1 MANMPSYITTCWEH
15 SADMAIRLY
24 TALEQN
30 VWLGDGVEC
39 MAVTTTRE
47 AAVLKKKDH
56 AWSLHKI
63 FHFTEYFQNT
73 NFQNRDDRG
82 FSEKALFLAYED
94 EEPTFRGQNLFLMPL
109 SPLLV
114 GGIFSTTWGYM
125 RSKRSL
131 RLLVSLFG
139 ARTRTLS
146 LSTTATAFSIISRL
160 RIKPTIFYSW

>member
-39 MAVTTTRE
+39 MDTTQTVTTTRE
-47 AAVLKKKDH
+47 PAVLKKKDH
-56 AWSLHKI
+56 ALSLHKN

-73 NFQNRDDRG
+73 NFQNRDWQR
-82 FSEKALFLAYED
+82 
-94 EEPTFRGQNLFLMPL
+94 
-109 SPLLV
+109 
-114 GGIFSTTWGYM
+114 IFFPWPKFISDAIISTTCGWHFLHYLGVYAVY
-125 RSKRSL
+125 KRSL